1 MRIFSLKSL
10 ASIST
15 LLTVTT
21 MLALTAGTA
30 GAKSKSVAAT
40 GGPATTHSL
49 RGNVMGARQPVGLST
64 IELWEAGTTG
74 PSTATRLA
82 STTSTR
88 AGNFII
94 ASFACAHTASQLY
107 ITATGGDA
115 TTENI
120 PNPHIALA
128 LMIGACNSLPSRV
141 VINERTTAAASYT
154 MAQFG
159 EPVNPSLSANGIPG
173 TTAYT
178 GLNNAAYLAI
188 KIVNPGTGAPAAFLT
203 TSPNSPNLLNTIAD
217 ILVSCVNSLS
227 PFTTCSNLFAAV
239 QPPAGV
245 AAPVNTWEAAI
256 DIARNPGANVAGIY
270 DFVNQL
276 PSGVSAPFVPFL
288 ATAPNDLTLALSYPI
303 PRSRSLSGLS
313 FDSADNA
320 WVSDDTASTIFE
332 MNPAGTLLSPAGGFT
347 AGRILSSPRFVF
359 HDSDSLWITSSG
371 NNTVDAIDG
380 AGNVVFS
387 SPSFI
392 SPLTLAVPL
401 GLATDSFNNVWVANS
416 IDDHGVTIFNPA
428 SGFALIT
435 TDGNLLS
442 TQFIAGD
449 TTVSPNIMWVS
460 SFTPTGRFPNNGLTR
475 VVRVVNNGLPNGL
488 PGDLTFSDVVLP
500 TKFPD
505 GPQGISVDN
514 DGNVW
519 TALAS
524 GPAVKISNAV
534 PPTIAL
540 GPLFVG
546 GLSSNN
552 AALGVATDSNNNVW
566 ISTQDSIV
574 ELDTD
579 GNALSPS
586 TGFIARGL
594 YGGLGNGI
602 AIDRGGNVWTVNNK
616 APRGLIEFVGAAGPV
631 ATPRV
636 SGRPLAP

>member
-1 MRIFSLKSL
+1 MRIFSLKSF
-10 ASIST
+10 ASISI

-21 MLALTAGTA
+21 GLALTAGTA
-30 GAKSKSVAAT
+30 SAKSKSVAAT
-40 GGPATTHSL
+40 GHGPATTHSL

-74 PSTATRLA
+74 PGTATRLA

-173 TTAYT
+173 TTAYA

-256 DIARNPGANVAGIY
+256 DIARNPGANVASIY
-270 DFVNQL
+270 EFVNQL

-288 ATAPNDLTLALSYPI
+288 AAAPNDLTLALSYPI
-303 PRSRSLSGLS
+303 ARSRSLNGLS

-320 WVSDDTASTIFE
+320 WVSDDTANTIFE
-332 MNPAGTLLSPAGGFT
+332 MSPAGTLLSPAGGFT
-347 AGRILSSPRFVF
+347 AGGTLFSPKFVF
-359 HDSDSLWITSSG
+359 HDSDRLWITISS
-371 NNTVDAIDG
+371 NNQVEAING
-380 AGNVVFS
+380 AGNVIYTS
-387 SPSFI
+387 TA
-392 SPLTLAVPL
+392 TLVVPL
-401 GLATDSFNNVWVANS
+401 GLATDSFNNLWVGNS
-416 IDDHGVTIFNPA
+416 IDNFGLTIFNPT
-428 SGFALIT
+428 SGFDLT
-435 TDGNLLS
+435 TMNGGLLNP
-442 TQFIAGD
+442 QFIAGD

-460 SFTPTGRFPNNGLTR
+460 NLTTSGLGFGT
-475 VVRVVNNGLPNGL
+475 VVRVVNDGNPIHF
-488 PGDLTFSDVVLP
+488 TFSDVSLP
-500 TKFPD
+500 ERFPD

-519 TALAS
+519 TAILS
-524 GPAVKISNAV
+524 GAAVKINNAV

-566 ISTQDSIV
+566 ISTLTNIV

-586 TGFIARGL
+586 TGFTAGGL
-594 YGGLGNGI
+594 YRGLGNGI

-616 APRGLIEFVGAAGPV
+616 APRGLIQFVGAAGPV